1 MSYIRQGTKTD
12 MTVDTTLAHGMTEK
26 ILKYT
31 LTMIMEVTIIEQV
44 SS

>member
-1 MSYIRQGTKTD
+1 MLYTRQVTKTD

-26 ILKYT
+26 NRKYT
-31 LTMIMEVTIIEQV
+31 LTMIMDVTIIDQV